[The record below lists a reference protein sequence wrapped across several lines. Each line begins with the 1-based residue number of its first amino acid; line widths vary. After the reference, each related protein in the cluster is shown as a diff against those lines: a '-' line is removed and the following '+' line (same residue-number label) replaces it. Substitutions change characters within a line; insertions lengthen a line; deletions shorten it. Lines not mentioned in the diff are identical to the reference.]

1 MIFGGHGAHDLGE
14 RPTARVILDR
24 IRDESKKG
32 SWFERL
38 FMRIPL
44 QQPEFEIEGIWRWPD
59 LVLAVSLAPHTARS
73 GYLVVQQKGR

>member
-32 SWFERL
+32 SWLERL
-38 FMRIPL
+38 FMRIAL
-44 QQPEFEIEGIWRWPD
+44 QQPEFEIEGIWPD
-59 LVLAVSLAPHTARS
+59 LVFADSDPRT
-73 GYLVVQQKGR
+73 